1 MSLETRTTADRIV
14 RVHIAAR
21 ILGCSERTVRRWI
34 ENQKIP
40 AERIGR
46 RAWGI
51 RTSILNRRPHGNGG
65 HDGRD

>member
-1 MSLETRTTADRIV
+1 MSLEAGTTVDRIV

-21 ILGCSERTVRRWI
+21 ILGCSARTVRRRI
-34 ENQKIP
+34 ENHKIP

-51 RTSILNRRPHGNGG
+51 RTSVLNRRPHGNGG
-65 HDGRD
+65 HDGGD

>member
-1 MSLETRTTADRIV
+1 MSLETGTAVDRIV
-14 RVHIAAR
+14 RVHVAAR
-21 ILGCSERTVRRWI
+21 ILGCSARTVRRRI

-51 RTSILNRRPHGNGG
+51 RTSVLNRRPYGNGG
-65 HDGRD
+65 SNGRN